1 MIFAED
7 FFSCFKSVSWK
18 MDIYYKTPNMK
29 PNIEKMK
36 VEKLTTKYRK
46 SLMPSLQNSIII
58 YFSCYLL
65 GSQGHHKSP
74 CFIRFDEA
82 ERSFLLVINLNAV

>member
-1 MIFAED
+1 
-7 FFSCFKSVSWK
+7 
-18 MDIYYKTPNMK
+18 
-29 PNIEKMK
+29 
-36 VEKLTTKYRK
+36 
-46 SLMPSLQNSIII
+46 MPGLQNSIII

-82 ERSFLLVINLNAV
+82 ERSFLLVINLRCSMILHVVPSQNLAVFYLCDFPEPATSGCLGLCQGL